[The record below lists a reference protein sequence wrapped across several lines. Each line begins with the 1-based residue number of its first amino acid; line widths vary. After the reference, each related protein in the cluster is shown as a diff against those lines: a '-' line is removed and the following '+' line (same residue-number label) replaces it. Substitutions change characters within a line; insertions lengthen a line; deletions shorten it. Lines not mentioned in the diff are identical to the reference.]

1 MKIVL
6 GIDAIKYPLTGIGR
20 YAYELAKGFQS
31 LADIEKIFFLKESQI
46 HADLKLL
53 ESTAHVEKPKPIKH
67 LIRSIL
73 GSFEPV
79 VRVYQIQHDLR
90 ESKAL
95 QPYRNAVFHG
105 PNYYLPKHEGPCLT
119 TFHDLSVFKYPE
131 FHPKTRL
138 NYMGKELPK
147 ALKRA
152 DVIITDSNYTREE
165 VIDYSG
171 FDPSRVLAIPLA
183 ASQEFKLRTENEC
196 QETLRRFQ
204 LTYKNYVLY
213 AGTLEPRK
221 NLNSL
226 LDAYESLPE
235 KLRLHTPLVVAGYK
249 GWRSD
254 DVHERLKKA
263 HAAGWAK
270 YLGFVSA
277 KDLSILFSAA
287 KSFVY
292 PSIYEGFG
300 LPVLEALASGVPVVC
315 SDATSLPEVAGGC
328 ALMCDHADVD
338 ALVELLTKSLEDQE
352 WRQTAIT
359 KGLQQAA
366 TFSWQKTVNKTLDA
380 YRLAA
385 TLKGV

>member
-1 MKIVL
+1 
-6 GIDAIKYPLTGIGR
+6 
-20 YAYELAKGFQS
+20 
-31 LADIEKIFFLKESQI
+31 
-46 HADLKLL
+46 LKLL

-131 FHPKTRL
+131 FHPQTRL

-183 ASQEFKLRTENEC
+183 ASEEFKLRSENEC

-263 HAAGWAK
+263 HSAGWAK

-315 SDATSLPEVAGGC
+315 SDTTSLPEVAGGC
-328 ALMCDHADVD
+328 ALMCDHADVN
-338 ALVELLTKSLEDQE
+338 ALVQLLTKSLEDQE

>member
-1 MKIVL
+1 
-6 GIDAIKYPLTGIGR
+6 
-20 YAYELAKGFQS
+20 LAKGFQP
-31 LADIEKIFFLKESQI
+31 LADIEKIFFLKDSQI
-46 HADLKLL
+46 HSDLKLL
-53 ESTAHVEKPKPIKH
+53 ESTSHLEKPKPIKH

-73 GSFEPV
+73 GSFGPV
-79 VRVYQIQHDLR
+79 VRLYQIQNDLR

-105 PNYYLPKHEGPCLT
+105 PNYYLPEHEGPCLT

-165 VIDYSG
+165 VINYSG

-183 ASQEFKLRTENEC
+183 ASEEFKPRAENEC

-328 ALMCDHADVD
+328 ALMCDHGDVD
-338 ALVELLTKSLEDQE
+338 ALVQLLTKSLEDQE

-380 YRLAA
+380 CRLAA

>member
-53 ESTAHVEKPKPIKH
+53 ESTAHVDKPKPIKH

-105 PNYYLPKHEGPCLT
+105 PDYYLPKHEGPCLT

-183 ASQEFKLRTENEC
+183 ASEEFKPRAENEC

-263 HAAGWAK
+263 HAAGWAE

>member
-20 YAYELAKGFQS
+20 YAYELVRGLQCS
-31 LADIEKIFFLKESQI
+31 SDIEKLYFLKGAQI
-46 HADLKLL
+46 QTNLELIEATPNIEAGGKLNN
-53 ESTAHVEKPKPIKH
+53 TF
-67 LIRSIL
+67 RSLL
-73 GSFEPV
+73 GSLSPLV
-79 VRVYQIQHDLR
+79 TAYQLR
-90 ESKAL
+90 LGWRQEKAL
-95 QPYRNAVFHG
+95 KPYKNSIFHG
-105 PNYYLPKHEGPCLT
+105 ANYYLPKHDGPCVSTL
-119 TFHDLSVFKYPE
+119 HDLSIFKYPE
-131 FHPKTRL
+131 FHPQTRL

-152 DVIITDSNYTREE
+152 DVIITDSNYTRDE
-165 VIDYSG
+165 VINYSG
-171 FDPSRVLAIPLA
+171 FHPSRVLAIPLA
-183 ASQEFKLRTENEC
+183 ASEEFKPRAENEC
-196 QETLRRFQ
+196 QETLHRFQ
-204 LTYKNYVLY
+204 LTYKSYVLY
-213 AGTLEPRK
+213 AGTVEPRK

-226 LDAYESLPE
+226 LDAYESIPE

-249 GWRSD
+249 GWRSE

-277 KDLSILFSAA
+277 NDLPILFSAA

-292 PSIYEGFG
+292 PSVYEGFG

-315 SDATSLPEVAGGC
+315 SNATSLPEVAGGC

-338 ALVELLTKSLEDQE
+338 ALAQLLTKSLEDE
-352 WRQTAIT
+352 AWRRSAMT

-366 TFSWQKTVNKTLDA
+366 TFSWQKTVHKTLVA

-385 TLKGV
+385 TSKGV

>member
-53 ESTAHVEKPKPIKH
+53 ESIAHVDKPKPIKH

-105 PNYYLPKHEGPCLT
+105 PDYYLPKHEGPCLT

-263 HAAGWAK
+263 HAAGLAK

-328 ALMCDHADVD
+328 ALMCNHADVH
-338 ALVELLTKSLEDQE
+338 ALVQLLTKSLEDQE

>member
-20 YAYELAKGFQS
+20 YAFELAKGFQP

-46 HADLKLL
+46 HSDLKLL
-53 ESTAHVEKPKPIKH
+53 ESTSHPEKPKPIKH

-73 GSFEPV
+73 GSFGPV
-79 VRVYQIQHDLR
+79 VRLYQIQNDLR

-105 PNYYLPKHEGPCLT
+105 PNYYLPEHEGPCLT

-165 VIDYSG
+165 VINYSG

-183 ASQEFKLRTENEC
+183 ASEEFKPRAENEC

-287 KSFVY
+287 KS
-292 PSIYEGFG
+292 
-300 LPVLEALASGVPVVC
+300 L
-315 SDATSLPEVAGGC
+315 SLI
-328 ALMCDHADVD
+328 H
-338 ALVELLTKSLEDQE
+338 
-352 WRQTAIT
+352 I
-359 KGLQQAA
+359 
-366 TFSWQKTVNKTLDA
+366 
-380 YRLAA
+380 
-385 TLKGV
+385 